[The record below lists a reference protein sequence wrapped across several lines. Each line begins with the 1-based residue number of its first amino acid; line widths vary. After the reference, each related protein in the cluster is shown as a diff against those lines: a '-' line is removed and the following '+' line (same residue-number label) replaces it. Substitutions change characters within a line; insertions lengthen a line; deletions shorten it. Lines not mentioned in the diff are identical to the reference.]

1 MGWGYGVNNEGR
13 EVGYTVEAICDQDGC
28 DKEIDRGLAYVCG
41 SMHDGGEHGCGRYF
55 CYPHLYV
62 DMSGTTNEQL
72 CPSCSD
78 ALDLTGES
86 RPAPGRQRGGRGG
99 LS

>member
-28 DKEIDRGLAYVCG
+28 DKKIDRGLAYVCG
-41 SMHDGGEHGCGRYF
+41 SMHDGGERGCGKYF

-62 DMSGTTNEQL
+62 DMSGKTNEQL
-72 CPSCSD
+72 CPACSD
-78 ALDLTGES
+78 ALEREDVDAEGGE
-86 RPAPGRQRGGRGG
+86 G
-99 LS
+99 